1 VDEVTVSVAKARA
14 AGGRRAHEAGRELEV
29 AAVGVSTSP
38 TCGVRDHAL
47 LLANALAQRDVRCS
61 LQWLWRTDRSL
72 GGSRSEIQ
80 RWTQRLALELDRR
93 RPDAVLLHYSVFS
106 YSYRGVPLFV
116 GPTLSALRRI
126 RVPIVTVLHEYA
138 YPWGRSGLRG
148 TAWAIA
154 QRAWLIDVMRASAA
168 AVVTVDYRVDW
179 LHSRAWLPNRPIAV
193 APVFSN
199 LPAPTHHDVRR
210 EPRPARIGLFGYA
223 HDRATVEL
231 VFDALRLLERRHTQ
245 AQLVLLGAPGA
256 RSPAGA
262 AWLEPARSRQL
273 ARPPA
278 FSGTLSAQDLSDAL
292 ADCDVLLFADPP
304 GPTSRKTT
312 LAASLASGT
321 PVVALD
327 GPRTWQELADAG
339 AAVIAPRTAAG
350 LADSIVGLLADREA
364 REALGR
370 RAAEFASR
378 AMSVG
383 ASAEVVARVIQQA
396 VGDHAVER

>member
-1 VDEVTVSVAKARA
+1 MDEVTIPLAKAPE
-14 AGGRRAHEAGRELEV
+14 AGGRRAYGPGGELEV

-47 LLANALAQRDVRCS
+47 LLANALKQRDVRCS

-80 RWTQRLALELDRR
+80 HWTQRLAAELDHR
-93 RPDAVLLHYSVFS
+93 RPDVVLLHYSVFS

-126 RVPIVTVLHEYA
+126 RVPVVTVLHEYA

-168 AVVTVDYRVDW
+168 AIVTVDYRVDW
-179 LHSRAWLPNRPIAV
+179 LGSRPWLPKRPIAV

-199 LPAPTHHDVRR
+199 LPPPTPHDAHSDQS
-210 EPRPARIGLFGYA
+210 PARIGLFGYTY
-223 HDRATVEL
+223 DRVAVAL
-231 VFDALRLLERRHTQ
+231 VLDALGLLEERHVRV
-245 AQLVLLGAPGA
+245 QLVLLGAPGA
-256 RSPAGA
+256 RSGAGE
-262 AWLEPARSRQL
+262 AWLEAARSRRL
-273 ARPPA
+273 TRPPV

-292 ADCDVLLFADPP
+292 ARCDVLLFADSP

-327 GPRTWQELADAG
+327 GPRTWRELADAE
-339 AAVIAPRTAAG
+339 AALIAPRTAAG
-350 LADSIVGLLADREA
+350 LADSIGGLLGDRGA

-370 RAAEFASR
+370 RGGEFAGQ
-378 AMSVG
+378 AMSVA
-383 ASAEVVARVIQQA
+383 ASAEVVAAVLQDA
-396 VGDHAVER
+396 VGDHALER